1 MNYTK
6 QIQDIAAKL
15 FAEGKID
22 VFVGYRLNGFDD
34 NHVPVLITDPQD
46 VSKLV
51 FTDKSVF
58 NLVNYLKTDHTR
70 RKRVGLVVKGC
81 DSRSLNLMLTENQV
95 KRENLYVVGICCEGV
110 VDDAGQKMQNCTECV
125 VPDAVVYDE
134 LLGTS
139 CRDGSGRD
147 GSQTHPYQTHPYMTH
162 PYMVNDDIL
171 ALAEKPLTERAAYF
185 EEVFENCIRCNACRH
200 SCPLCYCAKCCIDQE
215 TATLYNGANTT
226 SAAFHALMTWSLH
239 LAGRCVDCRNC
250 EKACPSHLPLHL
262 LHKQNESVIYE
273 NFQEHLAGVIPEDRG
288 AFYKYSLKDPDDF
301 IM

>member
-22 VFVGYRLNGFDD
+22 VFVGYRMNGFDD
-34 NHVPVLITDPQD
+34 NQVPVLVNDPQD
-46 VSKLV
+46 VTKLV

-58 NLVNYLKTDHTR
+58 NLVNYLKNEHTR
-70 RKRVGLVVKGC
+70 KKRVGLVVKGC

-110 VDDAGQKMQNCTECV
+110 VDDSGQKMQNCVDCM
-125 VPDAVVYDE
+125 VPDAVVSDE
-134 LLGTS
+134 LLGSPTLT
-139 CRDGSGRD
+139 GPGA
-147 GSQTHPYQTHPYMTH
+147 YKM
-162 PYMVNDDIL
+162 NADIA

-215 TATLYNGANTT
+215 TASLYNGANTT

-273 NFQEHLAGVIPEDRG
+273 NFQEHLAGVIPGDRG

>member
-6 QIQDIAAKL
+6 QIQEIAAKL

-22 VFVGYRLNGFDD
+22 VFVGYRMNGFDE
-34 NHVPVLITDPQD
+34 NQVPVLVNTADD

-58 NLVNYLKTDHTR
+58 NLVNYLKNEHTR
-70 RKRVGLVVKGC
+70 RKRVGIVVKGC
-81 DSRSLNLMLTENQV
+81 DSRSLNLMLTESQV
-95 KRENLYVVGICCEGV
+95 KRENLYVIGIACEGV
-110 VDDAGQKMQNCTECV
+110 TDDSGQKMQNCVDCM
-125 VPDAVVYDE
+125 VPDAVVFDE
-134 LLGTS
+134 MLGTPAPPQNVPVS
-139 CRDGSGRD
+139 
-147 GSQTHPYQTHPYMTH
+147 YKM
-162 PYMVNDDIL
+162 NADIASL
-171 ALAEKPLTERAAYF
+171 AAMPLTGRAAYF

-273 NFQEHLAGVIPEDRG
+273 NFQEHLAGVIPGDRG
-288 AFYKYSLKDPDDF
+288 AFYKYSMKDPDDF

>member
-1 MNYTK
+1 MDYTK
-6 QIQDIAAKL
+6 QIQEIATKL

-22 VFVGYRLNGFDD
+22 VFVGYRMNGFDD
-34 NHVPVLITDPQD
+34 NQVPVLVNTADD

-51 FTDKSVF
+51 FTGKSVF
-58 NLVNYLKTDHTR
+58 NLVNYLKNEHTR

-81 DSRSLNLMLTENQV
+81 DSRSLNLMLTESQV
-95 KRENLYVVGICCEGV
+95 KRENLYVIGIACEGV
-110 VDDAGQKMQNCTECV
+110 TDDSGQKMQNCVDCM
-125 VPDAVVYDE
+125 VPDAVVFDE
-134 LLGTS
+134 MLGTPAEL
-139 CRDGSGRD
+139 
-147 GSQTHPYQTHPYMTH
+147 QHATYKM
-162 PYMVNDDIL
+162 NADIASL
-171 ALAEKPLTERAAYF
+171 AAMSLTGRAAYF

-273 NFQEHLAGVIPEDRG
+273 NFQEHLAGVIPGDRG
-288 AFYKYSLKDPDDF
+288 AFYKYSMKDPDDF

>member
-6 QIQDIAAKL
+6 QIQDITAKL

-22 VFVGYRLNGFDD
+22 VFVGYRMNGFDD
-34 NHVPVLITDPQD
+34 NQVPALITDPQD

-58 NLVNYLKTDHTR
+58 NLVNYLKSDHTR

-81 DSRSLNLMLTENQV
+81 DSRSLNLMLTESQV
-95 KRENLYVVGICCEGV
+95 KRENLYIIGVCCEGV
-110 VDDAGQKMQNCTECV
+110 ADETGQKMQNCVDCM

-134 LLGTS
+134 MLGTPS
-139 CRDGSGRD
+139 GSLTESYKMNAD
-147 GSQTHPYQTHPYMTH
+147 VATLETM
-162 PYMVNDDIL
+162 
-171 ALAEKPLTERAAYF
+171 PLTERAAYF

-226 SAAFHALMTWSLH
+226 SGAFHALMTWSLH

-262 LHKQNESVIYE
+262 LHKQNERVIYE
-273 NFQEHLAGVIPEDRG
+273 NFQEHLAGVIPGDRG
-288 AFYKYSLKDPDDF
+288 AFYKYSMKDPDDF

>member
-1 MNYTK
+1 MNYTN
-6 QIQDIAAKL
+6 QIREIAAKL
-15 FAEGKID
+15 FADGKID
-22 VFVGYRLNGFDD
+22 VFVGYRVSGFDE
-34 NHVPVLITDPQD
+34 NQVPVLVTGPDD

-58 NLVNYLKTDHTR
+58 NLVNYLKSDHTR
-70 RKRVGLVVKGC
+70 RKRIGIVVKGC

-95 KRENLYVVGICCEGV
+95 KRENLYIIGIACEGV
-110 VDDAGQKMQNCTECV
+110 TDDAGQKMQNCTDCM
-125 VPDAVVYDE
+125 VPDAVVFDE
-134 LLGTS
+134 LLGETLS
-139 CRDGSGRD
+139 
-147 GSQTHPYQTHPYMTH
+147 GSQTLTGSGTPSGSYKLNAD
-162 PYMVNDDIL
+162 VA
-171 ALAEKPLTERAAYF
+171 ALAAMPLTERASYF

-262 LHKQNESVIYE
+262 LHKQNESVIFE
-273 NFQEHLAGVIPEDRG
+273 NFQEHLAGVIAEDRG

>member
-15 FAEGKID
+15 FADGMID
-22 VFVGYRLNGFDD
+22 VFVGYRMNGFDD
-34 NHVPVLITDPQD
+34 NQVPVVITDPQD
-46 VSKLV
+46 VSRLV

-58 NLVNYLKTDHTR
+58 NLTNYLKTEHTR

-81 DSRSLNLMLTENQV
+81 DSRSLNLMLTESQV
-95 KRENLYVVGICCEGV
+95 KRKNLYVVGICCEGV
-110 VDDAGQKMQNCTECV
+110 VDDAGQKMQNCTECM

-134 LLGTS
+134 LLGTPS
-139 CRDGSGRD
+139 
-147 GSQTHPYQTHPYMTH
+147 GSQTLTYR
-162 PYMVNDDIL
+162 VNVDIT
-171 ALAEKPLTERAAYF
+171 ALVAKPLTERVAFF
-185 EEVFENCIRCNACRH
+185 EEVFEHCIRCNACRH

-215 TATLYNGANTT
+215 TSTLYIGSNTT

-262 LHKQNESVIYE
+262 LHKQNEHVIYD
-273 NFQEHLAGVIPEDRG
+273 NFQEHLAGVIPGDRG
-288 AFYKYSLKDPDDF
+288 AFYKYSMKDPDDF

>member
-1 MNYTK
+1 MDYTK
-6 QIQDIAAKL
+6 QIQEIAAKL
-15 FAEGKID
+15 FAENKID
-22 VFVGYRLNGFDD
+22 VFVGYRMNGFDD
-34 NHVPVLITDPQD
+34 NQVPVLVTGAND

-58 NLVNYLKTDHTR
+58 NLVNYLKTEHTR

-81 DSRSLNLMLTENQV
+81 DSRSLNLMLTESQV
-95 KRENLYVVGICCEGV
+95 KRENLYVVGIACEGV
-110 VDDAGQKMQNCTECV
+110 TDDAGQKMQNCTDCM
-125 VPDAVVYDE
+125 VPDAVVFDE
-134 LLGTS
+134 LLGTPS
-139 CRDGSGRD
+139 GSPTPSGSMTPS
-147 GSQTHPYQTHPYMTH
+147 GSQTLTYKMNAD
-162 PYMVNDDIL
+162 VA
-171 ALAEKPLTERAAYF
+171 ALAAMPLTERATYF

-273 NFQEHLAGVIPEDRG
+273 NFQEHLAGVIADDRG

-301 IM
+301 IL

>member
-34 NHVPVLITDPQD
+34 NQVPVLITDPQD
-46 VSKLV
+46 VCKLV

-81 DSRSLNLMLTENQV
+81 DSRSLNLMLTESQV

-139 CRDGSGRD
+139 GRDGSGRDGSGRDGSGRD
-147 GSQTHPYQTHPYMTH
+147 GSQTHPYT
-162 PYMVNDDIL
+162 VNVDIA
-171 ALAEKPLTERAAYF
+171 ALAEKPLTERTAYF

-273 NFQEHLAGVIPEDRG
+273 NFQEHLAGVIPDDRG

>member
-6 QIQDIAAKL
+6 EIQDIAAKL

-22 VFVGYRLNGFDD
+22 VFVGYRVNGFDD
-34 NHVPVLITDPQD
+34 NQVPVLITDPQD

-58 NLVNYLKTDHTR
+58 NLVNYLKNDHTR

-81 DSRSLNLMLTENQV
+81 DSRSLNLMLTESQV

-110 VDDAGQKMQNCTECV
+110 VDEAGQKMQNCTDCM
-125 VPDAVVYDE
+125 VPDAVVSDE
-134 LLGTS
+134 LLGTPS
-139 CRDGSGRD
+139 GSD
-147 GSQTHPYQTHPYMTH
+147 TLSGSYKM
-162 PYMVNDDIL
+162 NADI
-171 ALAEKPLTERAAYF
+171 AMLAEKPLTERAAYF

-226 SAAFHALMTWSLH
+226 SGAFHALMTWSLH

-273 NFQEHLAGVIPEDRG
+273 NFQEHLAGVVTGDRG